1 MDKYK
6 KTLKLVAQDID
17 RNERFLH
24 LTPNESVL
32 SNTARKFQS
41 TRLSDRYYFG
51 PGESGVM
58 DNGTFTALG
67 LAGVGDITDKA
78 EEALKKMVGAEVVN
92 LNCLSGIHAMM
103 CVLLSTTNAG
113 DTVMTLHHNHGGHF
127 ATKGIIERAG
137 RKSIDAVFDSTNREL
152 DIKATTKV
160 FKNSN
165 AKLFYID
172 ISYIT
177 DTIDISKLR
186 SHLGEEAL
194 IAYDA
199 SHTIGLIMGE
209 ALPSPLANGVDIMCA
224 NTHKTLPGSQ
234 KGLIAFKDASYGQKI
249 NKLINSC
256 LFSSTHT
263 GSLIALAITI
273 LEMES
278 YGKAYAK
285 QVQNNSQALG
295 EALQTLGFE
304 IRKNPDGSF
313 SRTHQVHLLT
323 DRLGERRSIYD
334 TLYQNSIA
342 SSFDSP
348 RIQNNGNFI
357 RLGTQ
362 EITRRGMK
370 EEEMAII
377 ANLIKQ
383 ALDGKDVKEKVESL
397 KSKFSSVQ
405 FSFDNNI

>member
-67 LAGVGDITDKA
+67 LAGVGDITYKA
-78 EEALKKMVGAEVVN
+78 EEALKKMVGAGVVN

-224 NTHKTLPGSQ
+224 NTHKTLPGPQ
-234 KGLIAFKDASYGQKI
+234 KGLS
-249 NKLINSC
+249 
-256 LFSSTHT
+256 
-263 GSLIALAITI
+263 
-273 LEMES
+273 
-278 YGKAYAK
+278 
-285 QVQNNSQALG
+285 
-295 EALQTLGFE
+295 
-304 IRKNPDGSF
+304 
-313 SRTHQVHLLT
+313 
-323 DRLGERRSIYD
+323 
-334 TLYQNSIA
+334 
-342 SSFDSP
+342 
-348 RIQNNGNFI
+348 
-357 RLGTQ
+357 
-362 EITRRGMK
+362 
-370 EEEMAII
+370 
-377 ANLIKQ
+377 
-383 ALDGKDVKEKVESL
+383 
-397 KSKFSSVQ
+397 
-405 FSFDNNI
+405 